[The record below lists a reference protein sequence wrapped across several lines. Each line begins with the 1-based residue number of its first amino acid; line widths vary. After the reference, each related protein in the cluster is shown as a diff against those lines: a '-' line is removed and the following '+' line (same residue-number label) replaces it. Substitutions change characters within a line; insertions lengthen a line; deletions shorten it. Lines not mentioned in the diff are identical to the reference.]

1 MAPNKA
7 WFETFKDQDGGEVF
21 LGNNKSCKIKGIVTI
36 RIRLHNAL
44 EKVMTNVR
52 CIPELKRNLI
62 SLGVLD
68 DLGYTVKLEASFI
81 KIMKGS
87 LLVMKEAKKIGI
99 YSLLGSTVI
108 GTSSSLAVDQKM
120 NNTVLWHRRLGHV
133 S

>member
-1 MAPNKA
+1 MTPNKS

-21 LGNNKSCKIKGIVTI
+21 LGNNKSCKIKRIVTI

-81 KIMKGS
+81 KIMRGS